1 MDEETTVIPC
11 GCPDVHCKFKVSIR
25 KEIAMKIIEQN
36 LIIIIKG
43 RHSSLG
49 ESYIL
54 VSLTD
59 QYAIYSDFLGKEK
72 VYRPVNRPVTL
83 MVLAN

>member
-1 MDEETTVIPC
+1 MDEETTVVPC
-11 GCPDVHCKFKVSIR
+11 GCPDVHCKFKVSIG
-25 KEIAMKIIEQN
+25 KEIAMEIIERN
-36 LIIIIKG
+36 WIIIAQG

-59 QYAIYSDFLGKEK
+59 QYAIYSDFLGEEK